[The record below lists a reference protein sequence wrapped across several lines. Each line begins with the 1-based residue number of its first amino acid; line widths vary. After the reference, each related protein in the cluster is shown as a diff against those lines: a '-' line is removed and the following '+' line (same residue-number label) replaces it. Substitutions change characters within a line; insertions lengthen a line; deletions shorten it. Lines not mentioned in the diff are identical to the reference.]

1 METIKSYLE
10 NMFKAL
16 PKTEE
21 ILRLKNE
28 LLNNME
34 EKYHELKDEGKT
46 ENEAIGIVI
55 SEFGNI
61 DELLNEMGINITKA
75 EETLTTIG
83 LEEAREFIFL
93 KQKTSNLIGIGVSLI
108 LVGVSL
114 LVFLS
119 QLVENKLIFQAL
131 PREVQNTPS
140 VILLFLFIVP
150 AVGMFIYSG
159 TKLEKFKYIDE
170 GQFQIDVNTKSLLTK
185 EYSVLSP
192 KKTLGIITGVCL
204 CILSPVVVIIASLF
218 GNNASTYGASLLLIM
233 VAAAVFI
240 FIRVGTLSD
249 TYKKLLKKDEFNP
262 IRKNENKVIGAV
274 AALVWPLATCAFLVA
289 GLVFNLWYIF
299 WIIFP
304 VTGILFGA
312 FSAFYSTL
320 KTKE

>member
-1 METIKSYLE
+1 METIKGYLE

-34 EKYHELKDEGKT
+34 EKYYELKDEGKT

-131 PREVQNTPS
+131 PNEVQNTPS

-159 TKLEKFKYIDE
+159 TKLEKFKYLDE
-170 GQFQIDVNTKSLLTK
+170 GQFGIDLTTKSILAN
-185 EYSVLSP
+185 EYSVISP
-192 KKTLGIITGVCL
+192 KKTIGIIAGVCL

-218 GNNASTYGASLLLIM
+218 GSYATTYGASLLLIM
-233 VAAAVFI
+233 IAAAVFI
-240 FIRVGTLSD
+240 FIRVGSLSD
-249 TYKKLLKKDEFNP
+249 AYKKLLKKDEFSP
-262 IRKNENKVIGAV
+262 IRKQENKVIGAV

-289 GLVFNLWYIF
+289 GLVFNLWYIC

-312 FSAFYSTL
+312 FSAF
-320 KTKE
+320 

>member
-34 EKYHELKDEGKT
+34 EKYHELKEEGKT

-61 DELLNEMGINITKA
+61 DELLNEMGINLTRT

-83 LEEAREFIFL
+83 LEEAREFIYS
-93 KQKTSNLIGIGVSLI
+93 KQKASKLIGIGVSLI
-108 LVGVSL
+108 LLGVSL
-114 LVFLS
+114 LVILS
-119 QLVENKLIFQAL
+119 QLVENKQVFQAL
-131 PREVQNTPS
+131 PGDVQNTPS
-140 VILLFLFIVP
+140 VIILFLFIVP
-150 AVGMFIYSG
+150 AVSMFIYSG
-159 TKLEKFKYIDE
+159 TKLEKFKYIDK
-170 GQFQIDVNTKSLLTK
+170 GQFEIDLTTKSILTN
-185 EYSVLSP
+185 EYSVFSP
-192 KKTLGIITGVCL
+192 RKTIGIITGVCL

-218 GNNASTYGASLLLIM
+218 GSSASTYGASLLLII

-240 FIRVGTLSD
+240 FIRVGGLSD
-249 TYKKLLKKDEFNP
+249 AYKKLLKKDEFSPVRN
-262 IRKNENKVIGAV
+262 KENKVIGAV

-289 GLVFNLWYIF
+289 GLVFNLWYIC

-304 VTGILFGA
+304 ITGILFGA